1 MAFDQRPGVRLACAL
16 SLFLSLIVPGPSPA
30 TEPQHP
36 LAWREAENLP
46 DLVSRLDDWLDAHT
60 DLPRR
65 DAAPVIRR
73 VSAAEAAS
81 LDGSRDRNHGGRTR
95 GLYDPET
102 GVIHLVRPWSARDPY
117 DVSVLLHE
125 LVHHRQALSG
135 HWYCP
140 GAQELPA
147 YRLQRDWLGGMGLE
161 PDVNWIAV
169 VMEASCAPTDIHPD

>member
-1 MAFDQRPGVRLACAL
+1 MAFDQRPGARIACAL
-16 SLFLSLIVPGPSPA
+16 SLCLSLIAPGPA
-30 TEPQHP
+30 HAAEPQHP
-36 LAWREAENLP
+36 LAWRDADTLP
-46 DLVSRLDDWLDAHT
+46 ELVSRLDDWLDGRT

-65 DAAPVIRR
+65 GATPMIRM
-73 VSAAEAAS
+73 VSAAEAAF
-81 LDGSRDRNHGGRTR
+81 LRGAHVRHHGGRTR

-102 GVIHLVRPWSARDPY
+102 AVIHLVRPWSARDPY

-125 LVHHRQALSG
+125 LVHHRQAVSG

-147 YRLQRDWLGGMGLE
+147 YRLQRDWLGGME
-161 PDVNWIAV
+161 MKPDVNWIAV